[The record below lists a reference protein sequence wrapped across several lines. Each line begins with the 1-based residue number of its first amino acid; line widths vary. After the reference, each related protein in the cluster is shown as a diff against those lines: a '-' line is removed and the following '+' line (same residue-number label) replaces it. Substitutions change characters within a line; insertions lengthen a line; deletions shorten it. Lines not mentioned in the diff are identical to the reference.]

1 MAADEQNY
9 SAQSAQKSPM
19 ENALVALCAAGT
31 VLIISWLI
39 RYSAYGIDF
48 TDESFYLVWI
58 ANPFLYDV
66 SVYLFGFVYH
76 PLYSLLGGDIAA
88 LRQANILIT
97 FGLAWIL
104 TYIFLVSLVPDLKV
118 NRITLLTL
126 SAGFATSAFILFDSW
141 LPTPSYNSLALQSL
155 LISTIGLILAD
166 KSEHR
171 ASILGWVLIGVG
183 GWLTFMA
190 KPSSALALAVGVFI
204 YLLLARK
211 LSIRMLA
218 LAVSCSLALL
228 LISALLIDGSILL
241 FLKRIQLGVEFI
253 GYLGGG
259 HSASQILRIDEF
271 QLGEKLKTTI
281 LLISG
286 ALLLA
291 LWSMCTKNKKWSFI
305 GLLISITLFLIT
317 ASLTLGQMHRAAGF
331 GQFQGLL
338 IFAVVYAATAAAL
351 AHGRLQALKTVS
363 ARQWSI
369 AALFLVMPHIYAFG
383 TNGNYWQAGSSA
395 AIFWLLAGLTLLG
408 PLIRERASWLLA
420 LPLAVAAQAVTTTLL
435 QTGLEQPYRQPQP
448 LRFNVSNLDIGP
460 QRSAL
465 TLSEDYSAYIASAMA
480 AAKNAGFDPNMP
492 MIDLS
497 GQSPGI
503 LYSLGAKSIGQAW
516 IIGGYPGSLNFAEA
530 SLSRTSCEKIGVAW
544 ILFEPDGPRSISP
557 ELMSRLGADFPGAYK
572 QVGMW
577 QTAEGAGGYK
587 TRRTQELYR
596 PVKPQETM
604 ANCQMLRQKSQK

>member
-1 MAADEQNY
+1 MSNSEKH
-9 SAQSAQKSPM
+9 QSAPVLPVQK
-19 ENALVALCAAGT
+19 ALVAMCALGT
-31 VLIISWLI
+31 FLLIWQLLK
-39 RYSAYGIDF
+39 YSAYGIDF

-66 SVYLFGFVYH
+66 SVYLFGFIYH
-76 PLYSLLGGDIAA
+76 PLYILLGGDISS

-104 TYIFLVSLVPDLKV
+104 TYIFLVSLVPDLKE
-118 NRITLLTL
+118 NLITLLTV
-126 SAGFATSAFILFDSW
+126 SAGFATSVFILFDSW

-155 LISTIGLILAD
+155 LISTAGLILAD
-166 KSEHR
+166 KSAQR
-171 ASILGWVLIGVG
+171 ASIIGWVLIGVG
-183 GWLTFMA
+183 GWLAFMA

-204 YLLLARK
+204 YLLIARK
-211 LSIRMLA
+211 ISIRMLA
-218 LAVSCSLALL
+218 LAIVCSLALL

-241 FLKRIQLGVEFI
+241 FLKRIQLGVELI

-259 HSASQILRIDEF
+259 HSTSQILRIDQF

-281 LLISG
+281 LLVSG
-286 ALLLA
+286 ALLLS
-291 LWSMCTKNKKWSFI
+291 LWSMCAKNKKWSFI
-305 GLLISITLFLIT
+305 GLIISIILFLIT
-317 ASLTLGQMHRAAGF
+317 ALLTLGQIQRAAGF

-351 AHGRLQALKTVS
+351 MCGRLQALKTVT

-395 AIFWLLAGLTLLG
+395 AFFWLLAGLTLLG

-420 LPLAVAAQAVTTTLL
+420 LPLAVAAQAVTANLL

-448 LRFNVSNLDIGP
+448 LRLNVSKLEIGP
-460 QRSAL
+460 QRSVL
-465 TLSEDYSAYIASAMA
+465 TLSEDYSEYITSAMA
-480 AAKNAGFDPNMP
+480 AAKNAGFNRNMP

-516 IIGGYPGSLNFAEA
+516 IIGGYPGSLKFAEA
-530 SLSRTSCEKIGVAW
+530 SLSRTSCENIGVAW
-544 ILFEPDGPRSISP
+544 ILLEPDGPRSISS

-572 QVGMW
+572 QMGMW
-577 QTAEGAGGYK
+577 QTAEGAGGFK
-587 TRRTQELYR
+587 ARRKQQLYR
-596 PVKPQETM
+596 PVKPQETI
-604 ANCQMLRQKSQK
+604 ANCQILRQNFQK